1 MTNQWIERAASEVK
15 LDLSRLKGEAA
26 GTDTRYT
33 VSLAGPIGEPWL
45 DAYRTLQQAEPAAH
59 RRFEFDVPRAT
70 VRFSCRTVD
79 GTGVVFD
86 LLEQLETIVD
96 RVNQV
101 VAVRRAAGPR
111 ISLVNSALRA
121 R

>member
-1 MTNQWIERAASEVK
+1 MTNEWIERSESEVK
-15 LDLSRLKGEAA
+15 LDLSRLKGDSA
-26 GTDTRYT
+26 GTDTRYS
-33 VSLAGPIGEPWL
+33 VALAGPVGETWVE
-45 DAYRTLQQAEPAAH
+45 AYRSLQQAEPAAH
-59 RRFEFDVPRAT
+59 RRFELDVARAS

-86 LLEQLETIVD
+86 LLEQLEAIVD

-101 VAVRRAAGPR
+101 VAVRRALGPR
-111 ISLVNSALRA
+111 ISLVSSALRA